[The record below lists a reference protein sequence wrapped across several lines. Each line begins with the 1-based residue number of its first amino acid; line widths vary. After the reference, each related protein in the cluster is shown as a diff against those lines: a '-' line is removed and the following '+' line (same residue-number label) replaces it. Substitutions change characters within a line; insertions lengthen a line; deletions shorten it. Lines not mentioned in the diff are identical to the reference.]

1 MAFHVFSCMCAI
13 HLLWEGK
20 VLLEGKEVLEGR
32 GVCAP
37 MLEGRAMQGVL
48 FPRWG
53 ILQLAAE
60 ASSLM
65 IRSLFSLRTRS
76 RFQLVPPDE
85 MCGCGCR

>member
-1 MAFHVFSCMCAI
+1 MAFHVFSCIYAV

-20 VLLEGKEVLEGR
+20 VVLEGKEVLEGR

-37 MLEGRAMQGVL
+37 MLEGRTMQGVL

-65 IRSLFSLRTRS
+65 IRSLVCLRTSSPHFHTSPSPQGALR
-76 RFQLVPPDE
+76 R
-85 MCGCGCR
+85 